1 MSCPAAEPAGACYN
15 ARMHSAENIYLVGMM
30 GAGKTTIG
38 RQLARRL
45 GLRFVDSD
53 HEIEARTGV
62 HIPLIFEIE
71 GEAGFRKRET
81 QVLAELT
88 AERGLVLAT
97 GGGAVLAAENR
108 ARLAGNGLVVY
119 LSVVPELLWERLRL
133 DKKRPLLR
141 VADPLAKL
149 IELHL
154 QRDPLYREVA
164 DIVVEGGSG
173 GSLHLAK
180 ELEREILARV
190 A

>member
-1 MSCPAAEPAGACYN
+1 MHGAGKL
-15 ARMHSAENIYLVGMM
+15 MDNIFLVGMM

-45 GLRFVDSD
+45 KLRFVDSD

-62 HIPLIFEIE
+62 HIPLIFDIE
-71 GEAGFRKRET
+71 GEAGFRKREA
-81 QVLAELT
+81 QVLADLT
-88 AERGLVLAT
+88 QERGLVLAT
-97 GGGAVLAAENR
+97 GGGAVLSAENR
-108 ARLAGNGLVVY
+108 ANLAANGLVVY
-119 LSVVPELLWERLRL
+119 LSVEPGLLWMRLRQ

-149 IELHL
+149 MELHT

-164 DIVVEGGSG
+164 DLVVEGGVDS
-173 GSLHLAK
+173 SHHLVK
-180 ELEREILARV
+180 LLEREIQTRSV

>member
-1 MSCPAAEPAGACYN
+1 MQN
-15 ARMHSAENIYLVGMM
+15 VNNIYLVGMM

-45 GLRFVDSD
+45 QLRFVDSD

-62 HIPLIFEIE
+62 HIPLIFDIE
-71 GEAGFRKRET
+71 GEAGFRRREA
-81 QVLAELT
+81 QVLADLT
-88 AERGLVLAT
+88 RERGLVLAT

-108 ARLAGNGLVVY
+108 ANLAANGLVIY
-119 LSVVPELLWERLRL
+119 LCVAPLLLWERLRQ

-149 IELHL
+149 VELHE

-164 DIVVEGGSG
+164 DIIVEGGS
-173 GSLHLAK
+173 SSHQLAK
-180 ELEREILARV
+180 SLER
-190 A
+190 

>member
-1 MSCPAAEPAGACYN
+1 
-15 ARMHSAENIYLVGMM
+15 MHCADNIYLVGMM

-81 QVLAELT
+81 QVLAEL
-88 AERGLVLAT
+88 AQERGLVLAT
-97 GGGAVLAAENR
+97 GGGAVLSAENR
-108 ARLAGNGLVVY
+108 ANLAGNGLVVY
-119 LSVVPELLWERLRL
+119 LSVAPDMLWARLRQ

-149 IELHL
+149 LELHA

-164 DIVVEGGSG
+164 DIVVEGGAS
-173 GSLHLAK
+173 SSHHLAK
-180 ELEREILARV
+180 TLEREIHAR
-190 A
+190 AAA